1 MCTSQEPFNSL
12 EALLYEKHKVRFTPS
27 QSNTGVAIAVET
39 VGVAVVAF
47 CNLCSPIVFGVMV
60 MSTAGSGP
68 SGYPV

>member
-39 VGVAVVAF
+39 VGVAFVGVF
-47 CNLCSPIVFGVMV
+47 VFGVMV
-60 MSTAGSGP
+60 KSTAGSGP
-68 SGYPV
+68 SEYPV